1 MNLIVGYNKEE
12 NVFVLIDVEVK
23 CEKFLLFIINLVV
36 FILIG
41 INLYFLFKLFNI
53 RFVVIKENFK

>member
-1 MNLIVGYNKEE
+1 MNLIVGYNNDE

>member
-1 MNLIVGYNKEE
+1 MNLIVGYNNDE
-12 NVFVLIDVEVK
+12 NVFVLIDDEVK

>member
-1 MNLIVGYNKEE
+1 MNLIVGYNNEE

>member
-1 MNLIVGYNKEE
+1 MNLIVGYNNEE

-23 CEKFLLFIINLVV
+23 CEKFLLFIIKLVV

>member
-1 MNLIVGYNKEE
+1 MNLVVGYNNEE